1 MARKPKHEEHEN
13 HERWLVS
20 YADFITLL
28 FAFFVVMYSV
38 SSVNEGKFRVVS
50 QSIVEALNPMINMS
64 ASTIKI
70 SPEAVGGP
78 TSTRAISI
86 DMQIF
91 RKLTDT
97 LKIVS
102 PEKSG
107 KAVAGKSDQ
116 AGASSPRLPG
126 ESQAAVAQDE
136 RGVVVSIANAVAFE
150 PGKAELLPEAR
161 ATLIQVAT
169 ALQGFPSQIRVE
181 GHTDNIPI
189 HTGEFPSNWE
199 LSSAR
204 AVTIV
209 RFLAEGGHL
218 PPDRLAAALHFGR
231 AAERLG
237 MSQPPLSQ
245 QIRQLETL
253 LGARLFLRANRRVE
267 LVIVKSGSSEG
278 AGQQPDVAGTVP
290 CVPSTGFP
298 PGCMPAA
305 PSVQDEIVRK
315 LF

>member
-38 SSVNEGKFRVVS
+38 STVNEGKFRVVS

-70 SPEAVGGP
+70 SPGAIGGP
-78 TSTRAISI
+78 TSAKAITI
-86 DMQIF
+86 DLQIF

-97 LKIVS
+97 LKAS
-102 PEKSG
+102 AAEKPG
-107 KAVAGKSDQ
+107 KAIAGKSDQ
-116 AGASSPRLPG
+116 AGASSPRLSG
-126 ESQAAVAQDE
+126 ESQAAVAHDE
-136 RGVVVSIANAVAFE
+136 RGVVVSMASAVAFE

-209 RFLAEGGHL
+209 RFLTEGGHL
-218 PPDRLAAALHFGR
+218 PPDRLAAAGYGEFHPVAANDTAEGR
-231 AAERLG
+231 A
-237 MSQPPLSQ
+237 
-245 QIRQLETL
+245 
-253 LGARLFLRANRRVE
+253 ANRRVE

>member
-64 ASTIKI
+64 ASKIKI
-70 SPEAVGGP
+70 SPEANGGP
-78 TSTRAISI
+78 TSTHAISI
-86 DMQIF
+86 DMQIY
-91 RKLTDT
+91 RKLVDAI
-97 LKIVS
+97 KASAV
-102 PEKSG
+102 EKSG

-126 ESQAAVAQDE
+126 ESQAAVVQDE

-204 AVTIV
+204 AVNIV

-218 PPDRLAAALHFGR
+218 PPDRLAAAGYGEFHPVAANDTAEGR
-231 AAERLG
+231 A
-237 MSQPPLSQ
+237 
-245 QIRQLETL
+245 
-253 LGARLFLRANRRVE
+253 ANRRVE

>member
-1 MARKPKHEEHEN
+1 MAKKHKHEEHEN

-28 FAFFVVMYSV
+28 SAFFVVMYSV

-218 PPDRLAAALHFGR
+218 PPDRLAAARYGGFHPVAANDPTEGR
-231 AAERLG
+231 AAH
-237 MSQPPLSQ
+237 
-245 QIRQLETL
+245 
-253 LGARLFLRANRRVE
+253 RRVE
-267 LVIVKSGSSEG
+267 VVIVKSRASEG

>member
-1 MARKPKHEEHEN
+1 MARKHKHEEHEN

-64 ASTIKI
+64 ASTIRI
-70 SPEAVGGP
+70 SPEATGGP

-86 DMQIF
+86 DMQVF
-91 RKLTDT
+91 RKLTDALSSSVAPKIGKT
-97 LKIVS
+97 LAGQ
-102 PEKSG
+102 PTQSG
-107 KAVAGKSDQ
+107 V
-116 AGASSPRLPG
+116 
-126 ESQAAVAQDE
+126 QAAVAQDE

-169 ALQGFPSQIRVE
+169 ALQGFPSHIRVE
-181 GHTDNIPI
+181 GHTDNVPI
-189 HTGEFPSNWE
+189 HTEQFPSNWE

-204 AVTIV
+204 AVNIV
-209 RFLAEGGHL
+209 RFLSEGGHL
-218 PPDRLAAALHFGR
+218 PPERLAAGGYGEFHPIAANDQAEGR
-231 AAERLG
+231 A
-237 MSQPPLSQ
+237 
-245 QIRQLETL
+245 
-253 LGARLFLRANRRVE
+253 ANRRVE
-267 LVIVKSGSSEG
+267 LVIVKSGPPEG
-278 AGQQPDVAGTVP
+278 TLQQPDVAGTVP

-298 PGCMPAA
+298 PGCTPAA
-305 PSVQDEIVRK
+305 PSVQDEIIRK

>member
-1 MARKPKHEEHEN
+1 MAKKHKHEEHEN

-50 QSIVEALNPMINMS
+50 QSIVEALNPMVNMS

-70 SPEAVGGP
+70 TPEAAGGP

-97 LKIVS
+97 LKMVS

-107 KAVAGKSDQ
+107 KAVAGSPGQ

-181 GHTDNIPI
+181 GHTDNVPI

-218 PPDRLAAALHFGR
+218 PPDRLAAGGYGEFHPIAANDTAEGR
-231 AAERLG
+231 A
-237 MSQPPLSQ
+237 
-245 QIRQLETL
+245 
-253 LGARLFLRANRRVE
+253 ANRRVE
-267 LVIVKSGSSEG
+267 LVIVKSGSAES
-278 AGQQPDVAGTVP
+278 ALPQPDVAGTVP
-290 CVPSTGFP
+290 CVPSSGFP
-298 PGCMPAA
+298 PGCTPAA
-305 PSVQDEIVRK
+305 PSVQDEIIRK

>member
-1 MARKPKHEEHEN
+1 MARKHKHEEHEN

-218 PPDRLAAALHFGR
+218 PPDRLAAAGYGEFHPVAANDTTEGR
-231 AAERLG
+231 A
-237 MSQPPLSQ
+237 
-245 QIRQLETL
+245 
-253 LGARLFLRANRRVE
+253 ANRRVE

>member
-1 MARKPKHEEHEN
+1 MARKHKHEEHEN

-64 ASTIKI
+64 ASTIMI
-70 SPEAVGGP
+70 SPDASGGP

-97 LKIVS
+97 LTSSAAPKT
-102 PEKSG
+102 G
-107 KAVAGKSDQ
+107 KALAGQPTQ
-116 AGASSPRLPG
+116 AGV
-126 ESQAAVAQDE
+126 QAAVAQDE

-161 ATLIQVAT
+161 ETLIQVAAT
-169 ALQGFPSQIRVE
+169 LQEFSSQVRVE
-181 GHTDNIPI
+181 GHTDNVPI
-189 HTGEFPSNWE
+189 RTEQFPSNWE
-199 LSSAR
+199 LSSVR
-204 AVTIV
+204 AASIV

-218 PPDRLAAALHFGR
+218 PPDRLAAAGYGEFRPVAVNDTAEGR
-231 AAERLG
+231 A
-237 MSQPPLSQ
+237 
-245 QIRQLETL
+245 
-253 LGARLFLRANRRVE
+253 ANRRVE
-267 LVIVKSGSSEG
+267 LVVIKSAPPAGSE
-278 AGQQPDVAGTVP
+278 PRPIVAGVVP
-290 CVPSTGFP
+290 CVPSSGFP
-298 PGCMPAA
+298 PGCTPDA